1 MITARLNLTGDGCY
15 RFAHL
20 IRDFAWRK
28 NNIKV
33 QTESENGFIILK
45 MQVGI

>member
-1 MITARLNLTGDGCY
+1 MITARLNLTGDGY
-15 RFAHL
+15 DGSSYQRFCVA
-20 IRDFAWRK
+20 K

-33 QTESENGFIILK
+33 QTESEMALIILK